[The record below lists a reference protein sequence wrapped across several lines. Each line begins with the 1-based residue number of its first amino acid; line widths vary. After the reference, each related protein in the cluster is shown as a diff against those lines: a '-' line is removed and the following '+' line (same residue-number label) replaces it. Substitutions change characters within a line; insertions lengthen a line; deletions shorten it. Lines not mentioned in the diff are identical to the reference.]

1 LLGRAS
7 LDGALLGVATVGWI
21 VVSSMG
27 LLNDAPVKETRT
39 TDYGFVSE
47 RTFGTIVVIWLL
59 TAVGGVS
66 GGRIGRMSESAASTT
81 TAITPGMVIEELHFT
96 LEPSDV
102 EQFLDVEGRVWTGF
116 LKTCDG
122 FLRKETW
129 LPEDEPGKVVVMI
142 WWNTMAQW
150 KSITSEQC
158 DEVDAQ
164 MGEWLRPISYFKAHH
179 IARVSEGS

>member
-1 LLGRAS
+1 MGW
-7 LDGALLGVATVGWI
+7 GV
-21 VVSSMG
+21 
-27 LLNDAPVKETRT
+27 
-39 TDYGFVSE
+39 
-47 RTFGTIVVIWLL
+47 
-59 TAVGGVS
+59 
-66 GGRIGRMSESAASTT
+66 GGRIGAMSDSVASTP

-96 LEPSDV
+96 LDPADV

-150 KSITSEQC
+150 KSITPEQC
-158 DEVDAQ
+158 DEVDAR

-179 IARVSEGS
+179 IARVTEGS